1 MAFVAGRRVA
11 SRLRSGDLD
20 QRGVVTGARMSMDIF
35 DLRQQIIGQ
44 YAAYTRSF
52 LHILDPEIRSHVDGA
67 LADGRLWPDALIQ
80 LSPAYD
86 QATTVADLVAQ
97 QTLHPLCGDIF
108 CAKDRDGAS
117 RSLRLYRH
125 QKQAIDLAAV
135 GNHFVV
141 TTGTGSGK
149 SLTYMIPIVNHIL
162 NHRPEDGK
170 VRAIIVYPMNALIN
184 SQAKAIEGFF
194 SNAQNPCPVRFA
206 RYTGQESD
214 ARKREIQENP
224 PHILLTNYV
233 MLELMLTR
241 PHEFAFVNAGAAD
254 LQFVVLDELHTYRGR
269 QGADVALLIRRLR
282 ERSGNP
288 DMTCIGNER
297 DHG

>member
-1 MAFVAGRRVA
+1 
-11 SRLRSGDLD
+11 
-20 QRGVVTGARMSMDIF
+20 MDIF
-35 DLRQQIIGQ
+35 HLRQQIINQ

-52 LHILDPEIRSHVDGA
+52 LTILDPDIRDYVDGA
-67 LADGRLWPDALIQ
+67 LAEGRLWPEALLQ

-86 QATTVADLVAQ
+86 QAATVVGLVGQ
-97 QTLHPLCGDIF
+97 ESLHPLCGEIF
-108 CAKDRDGAS
+108 RAKDREGVL

-135 GNHFVV
+135 GSHYIV

-162 NHRPEDGK
+162 NHHPEEGK

-194 SNAQNPCPVRFA
+194 ANVAGGTCPVRFA
-206 RYTGQESD
+206 RYTGQESET
-214 ARKREIQENP
+214 RKREIQQKP

-241 PHEFAFVNAGAAD
+241 PDEFTFVDAGAAD
-254 LQFVVLDELHTYRGR
+254 LQFIVLDELHTYRGR
-269 QGADVALLIRRLR
+269 QGADVAMLIRRLR
-282 ERSGNP
+282 ERS
-288 DMTCIGNER
+288 
-297 DHG
+297 